1 MLNSSIQELETL
13 KVLDV
18 ETVPDGE
25 TEAAKAIRLKNKLII
40 KNNTQMWSSMQLAVD
55 GSTTKGKVA
64 WLKIQKHK
72 WTDGT
77 GNSLAALAALDSKY
91 NTFKTKDKQDMITE
105 FYMFKMEA
113 SQKPDEA
120 SAQLQV
126 LQGELGLFADPHP
139 ISDKEVGLRL
149 VASLPGGKTGQLG
162 PYGAA
167 KIALAKSI
175 AATDPDAFNL
185 EGLEDELNSI
195 HKVLYPNMWNDE
207 KDNLSTSDEQAMMA
221 ASNGA
226 TQKKTKCPN
235 CGKWHRGQC
244 QGKNY
249 KPGNYNNNNNNPNDD
264 RQCTHCGKS
273 GHLENKCWKKKKGL
287 PKSGPSG
294 EAVNAC
300 HEISLT
306 CTEITLGV
314 AMTSKELQTLVRE
327 ETLVDNDP
335 FLIENVPDPGADAS
349 LPQEDYSLE
358 DSSYDS

>member
-1 MLNSSIQELETL
+1 VLNSSIQELETL
-13 KVLDV
+13 KDEDL
-18 ETVPDGE
+18 ETVPTSE

-40 KNNTQMWSSMQLAVD
+40 KNNTQMWSSMAMAVD

-91 NTFKTKDKQDMITE
+91 NSFKTKDKQDMITE
-105 FYMFKMEA
+105 FYMFKMES

-139 ISDKEVGLRL
+139 ISDKEVGLHL
-149 VASLPGGKTGQLG
+149 VDSLPGGKTRQLV

-175 AATDPDAFNL
+175 AATAPDVFNL
-185 EGLEDELNSI
+185 ESLEDELNSI

-207 KDNLSTSDEQAMMA
+207 NENPSTSDEQAMVA
-221 ASNGA
+221 YNNGA
-226 TQKKTKCPN
+226 SQKKTKCPN
-235 CGKWHRGQC
+235 CGKWHKGQC
-244 QGKNY
+244 RGKNY
-249 KPGNYNNNNNNPNDD
+249 KPGNSNNNNNTNPNDD

-273 GHLENKCWKKKKGL
+273 GHMENKC
-287 PKSGPSG
+287 
-294 EAVNAC
+294 
-300 HEISLT
+300 
-306 CTEITLGV
+306 
-314 AMTSKELQTLVRE
+314 
-327 ETLVDNDP
+327 
-335 FLIENVPDPGADAS
+335 
-349 LPQEDYSLE
+349 
-358 DSSYDS
+358 